1 MKTFKILFI
10 VSIFLFTACKSKNNE
25 QEIKTQATDSTAVIA
40 SIPSNTN
47 GQIPE
52 KTKEL
57 SEKQAVLLIQNF
69 HLTNRCATCKAI
81 EAAARKTL
89 ETYFKNEITEGR
101 IIFSVI
107 DIDDEA
113 NSKIAEKYQAAGS
126 GLFVTRL
133 FKGKEETKDLTEDG
147 FAYARNEE
155 AKFTDILKNQIS
167 QYLK

>member
-1 MKTFKILFI
+1 MKTLKILFFA
-10 VSIFLFTACKSKNNE
+10 SIILFTACKSKNND
-25 QEIKTQATDSTAVIA
+25 QEIKTQSADSTVVIS
-40 SIPSNTN
+40 SIPSNTS

-52 KTKEL
+52 KTMQL
-57 SEKQAVLLIQNF
+57 SEKQAVLFIQNF

-101 IIFSVI
+101 IVLSVI
-107 DIDDEA
+107 DVDDEA

-147 FAYARNEE
+147 FSYARNEE
-155 AKFTDILKNQIS
+155 AKFIEILKNQIS
-167 QYLK
+167 EYLK